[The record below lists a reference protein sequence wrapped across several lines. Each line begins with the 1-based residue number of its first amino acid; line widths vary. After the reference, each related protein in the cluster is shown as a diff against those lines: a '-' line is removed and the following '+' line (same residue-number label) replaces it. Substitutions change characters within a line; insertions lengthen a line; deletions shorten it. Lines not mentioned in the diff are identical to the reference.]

1 MAGKA
6 GTVYIKADRNV
17 EVAKT
22 SVMIGDVLKIECT
35 DPAMLARIRSIH
47 LLTFHHPD
55 DKRQRRTVVSL
66 LKVIQK
72 IHEIYP
78 DAAVENIGETDFIVT
93 YEEQDGKGGIIH
105 GVKIVA
111 VVLISFFGAAFSTMA
126 FNNDVG
132 VTRMFGQVYELLTGT
147 KSDGFTILEFT
158 YCIGIVI
165 GILPERRKN
174 WMLAKNICLALLGFS
189 AGITAAGGLFSFI
202 IGLGVI
208 SDFADRTHT
217 GEQVMLY
224 EDAVAAGGSL
234 GAVISVYHP
243 AVPFAGCLLPVMGLF
258 GGIFVGCWAM
268 ALTEMLDLFPIFI
281 RRIRMVRGIAAVMI
295 GIAFGKGLGALLF
308 FWKRW

>member
-1 MAGKA
+1 
-6 GTVYIKADRNV
+6 
-17 EVAKT
+17 
-22 SVMIGDVLKIECT
+22 
-35 DPAMLARIRSIH
+35 
-47 LLTFHHPD
+47 
-55 DKRQRRTVVSL
+55 
-66 LKVIQK
+66 
-72 IHEIYP
+72 
-78 DAAVENIGETDFIVT
+78 
-93 YEEQDGKGGIIH
+93 
-105 GVKIVA
+105 
-111 VVLISFFGAAFSTMA
+111 
-126 FNNDVG
+126 
-132 VTRMFGQVYELLTGT
+132 
-147 KSDGFTILEFT
+147 
-158 YCIGIVI
+158 
-165 GILPERRKN
+165 
-174 WMLAKNICLALLGFS
+174 MLAKNICLALLGFS

-308 FWKRW
+308 FFLLW

>member
-17 EVAKT
+17 EVAKA

-165 GILPERRKN
+165 GILTFFNHFGK
-174 WMLAKNICLALLGFS
+174 
-189 AGITAAGGLFSFI
+189 GITAAGGLFSFI

-268 ALTEMLDLFPIFI
+268 ALAEMLDLFPIFI
-281 RRIRMVRGIAAVMI
+281 RRI
-295 GIAFGKGLGALLF
+295 
-308 FWKRW
+308 W

>member
-17 EVAKT
+17 EVAKA

-111 VVLISFFGAAFSTMA
+111 VVLITFNRYKVRWIYNPGVHILYWYCDRDSDILQSFRKKTI
-126 FNNDVG
+126 VG
-132 VTRMFGQVYELLTGT
+132 R
-147 KSDGFTILEFT
+147 SDTD
-158 YCIGIVI
+158 
-165 GILPERRKN
+165 
-174 WMLAKNICLALLGFS
+174 
-189 AGITAAGGLFSFI
+189 GG
-202 IGLGVI
+202 G
-208 SDFADRTHT
+208 
-217 GEQVMLY
+217 
-224 EDAVAAGGSL
+224 DASL
-234 GAVISVYHP
+234 R
-243 AVPFAGCLLPVMGLF
+243 
-258 GGIFVGCWAM
+258 
-268 ALTEMLDLFPIFI
+268 E
-281 RRIRMVRGIAAVMI
+281 
-295 GIAFGKGLGALLF
+295 
-308 FWKRW
+308 

>member
-165 GILPERRKN
+165 GILTFFNHFGKKRLSVDPTPMEVEMRLYENDIQTTLVETYSRKEN
-174 WMLAKNICLALLGFS
+174 
-189 AGITAAGGLFSFI
+189 
-202 IGLGVI
+202 
-208 SDFADRTHT
+208 FADRTHT

>member
-1 MAGKA
+1 MLEEGRKKIRMCLIFVITAAVIIGFIYFFHDVKGSHGVNEGTLVKKTVYYQDEKTEVKKD

-165 GILPERRKN
+165 GILTFFNHFGKKRLSVDPTPMEVEMR
-174 WMLAKNICLALLGFS
+174 
-189 AGITAAGGLFSFI
+189 
-202 IGLGVI
+202 
-208 SDFADRTHT
+208 
-217 GEQVMLY
+217 LY
-224 EDAVAAGGSL
+224 ENDIQTTLVETYSRKEKELDVGEKHMSGTT
-234 GAVISVYHP
+234 
-243 AVPFAGCLLPVMGLF
+243 
-258 GGIFVGCWAM
+258 GI
-268 ALTEMLDLFPIFI
+268 
-281 RRIRMVRGIAAVMI
+281 
-295 GIAFGKGLGALLF
+295 
-308 FWKRW
+308 